1 MDSPKPWNGGLVAIN
16 SFGFGGANGHSLFRS
31 NPKPKMSNPNLSSLP
46 NVVTVSGT
54 TESAVNKM
62 LDEVTK
68 HGDDQELLA
77 LVRQI
82 HAKNING
89 HGYRGYQILNN
100 VDTVREISEVS
111 STKRP
116 IW

>member
-1 MDSPKPWNGGLVAIN
+1 M
-16 SFGFGGANGHSLFRS
+16 
-31 NPKPKMSNPNLSSLP
+31 
-46 NVVTVSGT
+46 SGT

-62 LDEVTK
+62 LDEVAK

-82 HAKNING
+82 HTKNING
-89 HGYRGYQILNN
+89 HGYRGYKILNN
-100 VDTVREISEVS
+100 VGTVREVGEVS
-111 STKRP
+111 SGKRP